1 MGAPAMSAAPPLF
14 ILAPSHHHASEV
26 WAMLGRHPELA
37 SVPETN
43 LLTAA
48 VVADLDR
55 FRTAHPHFL
64 DGLLRAVAQYGPGGT
79 SATGIEVQRWLDE
92 RRNAPT
98 TEVFRQLRAWAAPRA
113 MVERITTLVSV
124 PGGLER
130 VAAAAPDARYLHLS
144 RHPRGA
150 CESWAATARRSG
162 RGTSAQVTAST
173 LWLKPHLRILEF
185 LESIPMD
192 RKMFIRVETLLEEPG
207 VYLPQIAEW
216 LGVSGTPAAIDAMRR
231 PGASA
236 TGRPG
241 AEAVRPGPGLHS
253 AERQTLRPVAQ
264 PDDGL
269 EAPLS
274 WGAPLGAD
282 EVLRVYATQFGYWD
296 VSAMRRPPLVVLCP
310 HRALGTA
317 VADLLAR
324 HPEIVSLGA
333 LNLFAAATVA
343 DLLTLSRN
351 RAVDLDP
358 LLRALAPADPGGRS
372 DPDPARRWLD
382 ERAQWST
389 GQVLDHLVKRTGDRI
404 AVDASA
410 TTVSS
415 PDSLRHALASAPQAR
430 FLHVVHHPDC
440 VVLPAAPAKRAAA
453 PGRSSVSGRSGS
465 EEWWLATHSAIV
477 EFGDT
482 LRLGQYMRVRAE
494 DLLTD
499 PRRYLPQIGAW
510 LGAATDAPTMDAM
523 LAAGVPVRMG
533 PPSPRPRAF
542 PGPVL
547 KLVRVL
553 GYA

>member
-1 MGAPAMSAAPPLF
+1 
-14 ILAPSHHHASEV
+14 
-26 WAMLGRHPELA
+26 
-37 SVPETN
+37 
-43 LLTAA
+43 
-48 VVADLDR
+48 
-55 FRTAHPHFL
+55 
-64 DGLLRAVAQYGPGGT
+64 
-79 SATGIEVQRWLDE
+79 
-92 RRNAPT
+92 
-98 TEVFRQLRAWAAPRA
+98 
-113 MVERITTLVSV
+113 VSV

-130 VAAAAPDARYLHLS
+130 IAAAASDARYLHLS

-150 CESWAATARRSG
+150 CESWAETARRSG
-162 RGTSAQVTAST
+162 RGISAQVTAST
-173 LWLKPHLRILEF
+173 LWLKPHLRIIEF

-216 LGVSGTPAAIDAMRR
+216 LGVSGTPAAIDAMRH

-241 AEAVRPGPGLHS
+241 AEGARPGAGLHS
-253 AERQTLRPVAQ
+253 AEGQTLRPVAQ

-274 WGAPLGAD
+274 WGAPLGTD

-310 HRALGTA
+310 HQALGTA

-324 HPEIVSLGA
+324 HREIVSLGA

-343 DLLTLSRN
+343 DLLALSRN

-358 LLRALAPADPGGRS
+358 LLRALAPADARGR
-372 DPDPARRWLD
+372 PDPARRWLD
-382 ERAQWST
+382 ERVQWST

-410 TTVSS
+410 ATVSS
-415 PDSLRHALASAPQAR
+415 PDSLRRALASAPQAR

-440 VVLPAAPAKRAAA
+440 AVLPAATAKRAAA
-453 PGRSSVSGRSGS
+453 PARPSGSGRSGS

-494 DLLTD
+494 DLLSE
-499 PRRYLPQIGAW
+499 PHRYLPQIGAW
-510 LGAATDAPTMDAM
+510 LGVATDAPTTDAM
-523 LAAGVPVRMG
+523 LAAGVPVRVG
-533 PPSPRPRAF
+533 PPSPRPDAF

>member
-1 MGAPAMSAAPPLF
+1 MSTAPPLF
-14 ILAPSHHHASEV
+14 IVAPPHHHAPEV
-26 WAMLGRHPELA
+26 WAVLGRHPELA

-43 LLTAA
+43 LFAAA
-48 VVADLDR
+48 VVSDLDR

-64 DGLLRAVAQYGPGGT
+64 AGLLRAVAQYGLGGT
-79 SATGIEVQRWLDE
+79 GAAGGEAAQRWLAE

-98 TEVFRQLRAWAAPRA
+98 TEVFRQLREWAAPRS

-124 PGGLER
+124 AGGLER
-130 VAAAAPDARYLHLS
+130 IAAAAPDARYLHLS

-150 CESWAATARRSG
+150 CESWVETARRSG
-162 RGTSAQVTAST
+162 RGTSAQATAST
-173 LWLKPHLRILEF
+173 LWLKPHLRIIEF
-185 LESIPMD
+185 LEDVAMD
-192 RKMFIRVETLLEEPG
+192 RKMFIRVETLLDEPE

-216 LGVSGTPAAIDAMRR
+216 LGVSGTPATIEVMRHPR
-231 PGASA
+231 PSA
-236 TGRPG
+236 TGRPV
-241 AEAVRPGPGLHS
+241 AAAVRPGAGLDS
-253 AERQTLRPVAQ
+253 AERQALRPAAQ

-274 WGAPLGAD
+274 WGAPLGTD

-296 VSAMRRPPLVVLCP
+296 VSTMRRPPLVVLCP
-310 HRALGTA
+310 HQALATA
-317 VADLLAR
+317 VADLLGR
-324 HPEIVSLGA
+324 HPEIVSLQA

-343 DLLTLSRN
+343 DLLTLYRN

-358 LLRALAPADPGGRS
+358 LLRALGQPDSGGR
-372 DPDPARRWLD
+372 PEQALRWLD
-382 ERAQWST
+382 ERVQWST
-389 GQVLDHLVKRTGDRI
+389 GQVLEHLTKRTGDRI

-415 PDSLRHALASAPQAR
+415 PDHLRRALASAPQAR

-440 VVLPAAPAKRAAA
+440 TVLPASTAKRPAA
-453 PGRSSVSGRSGS
+453 PTRSSGSGRLGS
-465 EEWWLATHSAIV
+465 DEWWLGAHSAIV

-494 DLLTD
+494 ELLAE
-499 PRRYLPQIGAW
+499 PGRYLPQIGAW
-510 LGAATDAPTMDAM
+510 LGVATDAPTMDTM
-523 LAAGVPVRMG
+523 LTASAPVRVG
-533 PPSPRPRAF
+533 PPSSRPRAF